1 MSLEYFYKVAANL
14 SKCLSQAL
22 KNTHMRLK
30 ERRTRGRNS
39 IGRSNISFYL
49 LFHFIFHSD
58 TSYVF
63 PQSLTAGDE
72 TKNLL
77 RESNGTW
84 ISYSSKGEESRWP
97 DVRSDVDAAPCP
109 DSIKHWQYR
118 TDGGLIW
125 QNGAEVKCN
134 VKT

>member
-1 MSLEYFYKVAANL
+1 M
-14 SKCLSQAL
+14 
-22 KNTHMRLK
+22 
-30 ERRTRGRNS
+30 RGRNS

-97 DVRSDVDAAPCP
+97 DVRSHVDAALCP
-109 DSIKHWQYR
+109 DSIRHWQYR
-118 TDGGLIW
+118 SDGALIW